1 MLISFQELCLY
12 LDEERAGCVSV
23 CTECGGPMPLP
34 PVPAPGPGPLQAVSA
49 VRDEGDGSSSST
61 NNDESEIS
69 ASNLVEELNA
79 VQAREKL
86 YLKGNKMGLNGKKL
100 FSLYAYEMMIVILFQ
115 TRSCPIFVIWRI
127 E

>member
-1 MLISFQELCLY
+1 M
-12 LDEERAGCVSV
+12 SV

-34 PVPAPGPGPLQAVSA
+34 PPAPGPPGSA

-61 NNDESEIS
+61 NNDEAEIS
-69 ASNLVEELNA
+69 TSNLVDELNA
-79 VQAREKL
+79 VRAREKL

-100 FSLYAYEMMIVILFQ
+100 ISRGIHEMMIVFSFQ
-115 TRSCPIFVIWRI
+115 TRSCPTFAIWRI

>member
-1 MLISFQELCLY
+1 MLISYLVQELCLY

-34 PVPAPGPGPLQAVSA
+34 PPAPGPPVSA

-61 NNDESEIS
+61 NNDEAEIS
-69 ASNLVEELNA
+69 ASNLVDELNA
-79 VQAREKL
+79 VRAREKL

-100 FSLYAYEMMIVILFQ
+100 ISRYIQEMMIVFLFQ
-115 TRSCPIFVIWRI
+115 TRSCPTFAIWRI
-127 E
+127 G